1 MQSHLVIRLYAPLA
15 SWGQAAVGG
24 TRPTSVNPTRSALI
38 GLLGAALGVR
48 RDDAI
53 QQDILQQSVLFAVKQ
68 LMPTCLL
75 RDFHTIQV
83 PSKGKQKLLTR
94 KMELDVKDLNTI
106 LSSRDYR
113 CDGLWVAAITLTSNA
128 QYTLEVLKHALIR
141 PHYHL
146 YLGRKSCPLAAPL
159 FPKIIRTETLKEALD
174 SEFPPLTA
182 SIKQDGFLLGK
193 RKMVTYLWE
202 GEANGLGVIADDITM
217 SQSWDDPISR
227 GRWQFKQ
234 RKQYQWTNLEIQ

>member
-1 MQSHLVIRLYAPLA
+1 MPSHLVIRLYAPLA

-38 GLLGAALGVR
+38 GLLGAALGVH
-48 RDDAI
+48 RDNAI
-53 QQDILQQSVLFAVKQ
+53 QQDILQQSVSFAVKQ

-83 PSKGKQKLLTR
+83 PSKGKQKFFTR

-113 CDGLWVAAITLTSNA
+113 CDGLWVVAITLTPNA
-128 QYTLEVLKHALIR
+128 QYTLETLMYALIR
-141 PHYHL
+141 PKNHL
-146 YLGRKSCPLAAPL
+146 YLGRKSCPLAVPL
-159 FPKIIRTETLKEALD
+159 SPKIIQTETLKEALD
-174 SEFPPLTA
+174 SEFPPLSG
-182 SIKQDGFLLGK
+182 SIKQDDFLLGK
-193 RKMVTYLWE
+193 SQMVTYLWE
-202 GEANGLGVIADDITM
+202 GEVNSLGVIADDIAM

-227 GRWQFKQ
+227 DRWQFKQ
-234 RKQYQWTNLEIQ
+234 RKQYQLTNLEIE